1 MKFTNKMPTAY
12 FKSLSKK
19 VKVIKLESPAENNIL
34 SVPKKEV
41 ALPRK
46 YNTLTPKTSLDKLK
60 YSLCHSFS
68 PEKDL
73 VFRRLLSATSTD
85 VVLDFP
91 QLLTVLPTEAKESE
105 VLTFPFLNPWRL
117 NKSFTQLPNSEKE
130 VQKKRQ
136 DFLDSCFPASN
147 FPSVTRVL
155 SATMSE
161 ASISSLEKWKEKMK
175 EELGEV
181 GFVQHQRQLF
191 HRGSLLHR
199 HIAHFL
205 AEGQFLD
212 SVPTEIEGLWKSLT
226 SVFPDIEKVKL
237 LEKHITHPFLCY
249 KGVADCVASYKNE
262 VVVIDWKTSSKQKPS
277 MNELYDEP
285 IQAAAYAGALNYD
298 RNIDLQVDKFA
309 VVIAYESGEPAHV
322 HAFNHSICKEYWG
335 LWLKRLKQYWRQL
348 EKK

>member
-1 MKFTNKMPTAY
+1 MKFTNRMPAAY
-12 FKSLSKK
+12 FKSLSKR
-19 VKVIKLESPAENNIL
+19 VKVVKLGSPAENNIL

-46 YNTLTPKTSLDKLK
+46 YNSLTHKTSLDKHP
-60 YSLCHSFS
+60 SCHSFS
-68 PEKDL
+68 PDKDL

-91 QLLTVLPTEAKESE
+91 QLLTALPTEAKESE
-105 VLTFPFLNPWRL
+105 VFTFPLLNPWRL
-117 NKSFTQLPNSEKE
+117 NKSFAQLPDSEKE

-136 DFLDSCFPASN
+136 DFLNSCFPASN

-205 AEGQFLD
+205 TEGQFLD
-212 SVPTEIEGLWKSLT
+212 SIPSEIEGLWKSLT

-262 VVVIDWKTSSKQKPS
+262 MVVIDWKTSSKQKPS

-298 RNIDLQVDKFA
+298 RNLDLQVDKFA

-322 HAFNHSICKEYWG
+322 HAFNHTICKDYWG